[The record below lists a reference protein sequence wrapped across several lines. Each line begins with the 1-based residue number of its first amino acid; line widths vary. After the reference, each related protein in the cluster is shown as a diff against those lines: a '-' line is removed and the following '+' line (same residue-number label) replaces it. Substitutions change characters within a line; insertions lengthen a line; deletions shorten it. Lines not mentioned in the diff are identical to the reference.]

1 MKKIQYSRY
10 GGLEELRLDEVEKSE
25 PEKGQVR
32 VRVKAA
38 SFNPMDGKIRRG
50 EMKMLSGFRF
60 PRGLGHDFAG
70 VVDSVGPGVSAFK
83 PGDEVIGVTSI
94 PKASAMADYVIA
106 DAKNIGIKPAG
117 VPFAESAALTIVGL
131 TAWNALIE
139 KGRLRAGQ
147 TVFVNGCFGAVG
159 HSAMQIATMCGASV
173 VGTCSAT
180 DFEAA
185 RTLGVNEAVDYRTLN
200 VQAFARRFDLV
211 FDTVGVLSLRQ
222 CRVMLKPSGMS
233 LHIVPNF
240 AKWAGSLFSSHHHLV
255 FGNPT
260 PESFAG
266 ITDAAERG
274 ILVPAIGRVVGLSEA
289 IPAITERE
297 NTGSPKGKLVVI
309 PE

>member
-10 GGLEELRLDEVEKSE
+10 GGLEELRLDEVEVPE
-25 PEKGQVR
+25 PAKGQVR

-50 EMKMLSGFRF
+50 EMKILSGFRF

-70 VVDSVGPGVSAFK
+70 VVDSVGSAVSAFK

-94 PKASAMADYVIA
+94 PKAGAMADYVIA

-117 VPFAESAALTIVGL
+117 VLFAESVALTIVGL

-139 KGRLRAGQ
+139 KGMLGAGQ
-147 TVFVNGCFGAVG
+147 VAFVNGCQGAVG
-159 HSAMQIATMCGASV
+159 RSAAQIARMRGANV
-173 VGTCSAT
+173 VGTCRAT
-180 DFEAA
+180 DLEAV
-185 RTLGVNEAVDYRTLN
+185 RTLGVGEAVDYRTLN
-200 VQAFARRFDLV
+200 VQAFAGRFDLV

-222 CRVMLKPSGMS
+222 CRVMVKPSGMS

-240 AKWAGSLFSSHHHLV
+240 AKWAGALFSSRHHLV

-260 PESFAG
+260 RESFAG
-266 ITDAAERG
+266 IADAAERG

-309 PE
+309 SE